1 MLRLLPPALLL
12 LGALAACSDDKAVD
26 TVTTSAAPAADTAAP
41 VTDAAGT
48 ELPGSGTTV
57 QVDAFD
63 NRFEPGNLTVQAGT
77 TVHFVNAG
85 RNDHNVLPETGDA
98 WGVQQADFG
107 PGAEYSYAFDT
118 PGTYLYYCSIHGAI
132 ANGKGVSMYG
142 TIEVTAA

>member
-12 LGALAACSDDKAVD
+12 LGALAGCSDDKAVD
-26 TVTTSAAPAADTAAP
+26 TVTTTAAP
-41 VTDAAGT
+41 VTDAGGT

-57 QVDAFD
+57 EVDALD
-63 NRFEPGNLTVQAGT
+63 NRFEPLNVTVQAGA

-98 WGVQQADFG
+98 WGVQQADFA

-132 ANGKGVSMYG
+132 ANGKGVGMYG